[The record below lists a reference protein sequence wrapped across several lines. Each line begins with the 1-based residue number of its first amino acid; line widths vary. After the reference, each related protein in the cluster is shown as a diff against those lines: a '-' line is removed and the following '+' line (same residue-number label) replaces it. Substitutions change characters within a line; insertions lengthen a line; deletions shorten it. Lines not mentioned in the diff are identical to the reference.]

1 MSQSFVH
8 HNSNHETLMEIKI
21 KLGVTKGK
29 IYPREYT
36 SVNTFNNSLFLITG
50 TEDVFNT
57 NVLREDLLSNY

>member
-1 MSQSFVH
+1 
-8 HNSNHETLMEIKI
+8 MEIKI